1 MDDFSMQYEQNGGA
15 TVVAISGRVDS
26 TSAGIMDLELGRQIS
41 ANRQVVL
48 DFTRVQFLASAGVRA
63 IIKAMKTAKRSNH
76 KVKLAC
82 IPDHIAEI
90 LETLGMMEILQVYP
104 SVAEAI
110 ISF

>member
-1 MDDFSMQYEQNGGA
+1 MDDFSMQYEQNGDA
-15 TVVAISGRVDS
+15 TVVAISGR
-26 TSAGIMDLELGRQIS
+26 
-41 ANRQVVL
+41 L
-48 DFTRVQFLASAGVRA
+48 DFLASAGFRA
-63 IIKAMKTAKRSNH
+63 IVNAMKTAKRSNH

-104 SVAEAI
+104 SIAEAI